1 MGREYILD
9 QKNRVCGG
17 LRYSDFGA
25 RRKQKSVWLKPGGAG
40 GACEVGQERVSQALL
55 RSGSFILSVKLSKE
69 FSAGRGRDPNCR
81 LERSL
86 AAVRTLG

>member
-55 RSGSFILSVKLSKE
+55 RSGSFILSVKLSEE
-69 FSAGRGRDPNCR
+69 FSAGRGGTQTVGWRDHWQR
-81 LERSL
+81 
-86 AAVRTLG
+86 